1 MKFLTKALFVT
12 AASFS
17 AFTQAN
23 YCDNSDMTAI
33 VGDET
38 YVKFHKGSSA
48 ALTSYG
54 GNSFW
59 QNGSVKLS
67 KGTVTLK
74 KNGVSSGSKSP
85 FYYTFTQAG
94 TYSASYKH
102 ELCWGTHTNPYMCV
116 PQVNCSRKINVIS
129 RTKPSVSY
137 RSHSGWSN
145 THSMDSNF
153 TTTFKIT
160 DTGKDLRSIKIFRDS
175 RVVRNCGVSTSSTVN
190 TCSYTFYKSGMSAK
204 QYRFSVQAIDKLG
217 DSTSST
223 FYVTMKE
230 SNKKPT
236 VTLSVNNTAGASSVG
251 SASTIDVKLGTNV
264 SIVVNGS
271 DTNSSSANQL
281 KDLELN
287 VGNGWKGA
295 KTFFGSNIHAYNNAC
310 SIGGNSAKCAIPL
323 KINADTTI
331 QARARDKQD
340 SLSAIKAVKVNGV
353 LPPVPNI
360 RVSNSAPFVG
370 DSITI
375 TATINS
381 TTDLD
386 KFYLCA
392 FNVTN
397 VNADNGC
404 SSPIKTCS
412 KSSTTCTHRVSSSS
426 AGVRTYTVY
435 AANKLN
441 VKKGNKV
448 TVNFKN
454 HHGIVFTNPKQ
465 KKYNIGDKVTF
476 RAKAS
481 SLGAQSTT
489 ITKLE
494 LFEGS
499 EITGRK
505 LTSVTVSPRL
515 PIGLAKEQSQAKNVT
530 VEWVT
535 SAADI
540 GSNKT
545 YTLVATDNKNNKA
558 RTSLTGV
565 TIIDPVPHT
574 PKIAQ
579 ITVLKD
585 EANNGKYH
593 ATIAGM
599 SNTRRLN
606 YSVYVGGKEVLKKN
620 NIAVTQL
627 NYSFTID
634 TKVEDHGKELLVEAV
649 AQNYNDS
656 DPSKV
661 VLGLVKSSNRINIEN
676 YEMAPHSPVFDN
688 LPSQVGGSY
697 TLKWKANTDGVTNQ
711 YQIHTWPGLP
721 SDKNNSTAKKLQLSS
736 NQATSVQINNLNLG
750 RHTYQV
756 TACNS
761 QSKCIA
767 GQQITIEHIAP
778 FFSSGDIQNCS
789 VDALNSG
796 KTAFTLSAKGVGF
809 SSSKST
815 VHIRLRKTGETFP
828 VTAVVS
834 GNSLSAQV
842 NDRICRGYLNG
853 GLALTIANG
862 VKDNS
867 KWLRDT
873 IVIDKTGSE
882 ERPELANHEYTVSDN
897 HYLYVGQKDGLKSY
911 KLNTSSGLTYV
922 WSHKFE
928 AALSN
933 EVVAKPL
940 VTSKNAADEIYVGS
954 LNKRFYKLTHD
965 PLQAEPNK
973 RKITNWVLQTQGP
986 IRAQAAIDE
995 QQNLY
1000 VGSMDEALYSVD
1012 TETGNVQWHYEFPG
1026 SGGIILQPT
1035 VSASGHIYVTT
1046 EDGELHV
1053 IDNRMIGANAIK
1065 WQDISSLANVYAAE
1079 LQAWELA
1086 QWQPDQ
1092 SHTEVIGLAK
1102 AMYVLLQRSP
1112 TKNELSFLAFLLAH
1126 DHPYNEIINAIIN
1139 ANPDLANASDVSFI
1153 NHLFNYLLGSASSND
1168 VLDGGALGSGN
1179 QAYWV
1184 SVLESGVTRADVTIA
1199 LLGHARTQYEGAVN
1213 SLLYYFYDY
1222 CLDTKS
1228 CVYDFDTD
1236 GDGLSD
1242 RAEDELGTN
1251 PVDPSDGLV
1260 APVIT
1265 VVDNGNGNVRID
1277 VTTTGRVSEY
1287 QLYEQHDPEAY
1298 HLGQQFAADT
1308 AAENNLT
1315 TLYKQ
1320 FGNGIYHFKVKA
1332 CISVSTQYNGTRLQC
1347 SNDYSNEVQLKVE
1360 SSAVESP
1367 ISVKL
1372 PNTQASKH
1380 SLSQYA
1386 LRNHAQLQPTAG
1398 NFRVTESGAAAYS
1411 IPIALPAGI
1420 TGVQPDVSLNYSS
1433 QSSDGPVALGW
1444 SLAASSSISRC
1455 RQTQAQ
1461 DGQFKGITL
1470 TDEDRYC
1477 IDGQRLVS
1485 TNVRTSSGHFDGAT
1499 VEEEYV
1505 TEIDS
1510 QISVLRVTQ
1519 GGNTWFVVKGKDG
1532 SIKQYGLTALSR
1544 VSITN
1549 SEGNESTI
1557 SWLISKVEDNKRKEA
1572 TTINYIY
1579 TDAVGTSELGASERV
1594 LSAIEYSGNR
1604 VEFNYSVGEVRSVA
1618 YIDQAIMQQRARLSD
1633 IVVKNHLGEE
1643 LSTYE
1648 LSFKAANNGMRLLE
1662 QVQQCRGNVC
1672 RKPIT
1677 FEYDSFATN
1686 LNFEAESR
1694 VMSVGTVQWGQEFQ
1708 KMAAVTLADL
1718 QGDGKPE
1725 LVTLV
1730 RANKD
1735 AKSYKLCVYQGNT
1748 YKRPEELS
1756 CRYLSR
1762 KDDHE
1767 SVVMFAIDPDQDG
1780 KQSLVINLRSEHTD
1794 DYRAKFWTMY
1804 SLNSTDT
1811 LFEHSL
1817 PTGWLSNQYMREIK
1831 PADLNGDGY
1840 VDLVFKQ
1847 KRDNANLYVKVW
1859 NPSSNS
1865 FGGTTTLTTTSSNI
1879 RFDSR
1884 GDFTEKGTDWQVM
1897 DLNFDG
1903 LADIISLRCDN
1914 SNKCDDYEAKRITVH
1929 YNQGSDANGSYNK
1942 FSAHNV
1948 ATAGKI
1954 EKLTPTDINGDGLV
1968 DIIYL
1973 ASDWYNK
1980 DMKRWKVLLNTSSS
1994 EVAFSPIFSLT
2005 AHSDKHSSGTVS
2017 EHIPPMLIDID
2028 KNGKVDLFF
2037 KHGIYSTWSQY
2048 EWSPEQRDFEEV
2060 SNNAFTA
2067 SLNHEKGHYAF
2078 FADYNND
2085 GVPDILIKNEQ
2096 GVQVKYNLAQSPT
2109 EGFLTG
2115 ITQGFGNKTSINYAL
2130 MTNPEVYSDLEDD
2143 LTKDAEQFAKD
2154 GLQVTKIVGASP
2166 LVRSVVS
2173 DSPSSSDDTAR
2184 SKVEYHYQGA
2194 RVQFGGRG
2202 MLGFKALTT
2211 KMTKKGTSDLADT
2224 IFTSTTRYHQ
2234 AFPLTGMPYSTEKR
2248 MGADN
2253 VLLSVAKNFYGIKA
2267 TTQQVSGNQSYQ
2279 VFNEQARECSALVNS
2294 NLNVGI
2300 HNCTDVQTAQDK
2312 YANVTSLMVDTHEI
2326 AASNVLDFIENGT
2339 SAVAAKSVLTI
2350 NTYGSSTFEQKYGRL
2365 ERSTVTTSVPNS
2377 PSITRTA
2384 EFTYYPADHASRHML
2399 HTEVSGKG
2407 LGCEFEVTTEHSY
2420 DSVGNKVQSAI
2431 TASACTGDKK
2441 ETRYSRYEF
2450 DNEGRYSNFSEQWSS
2465 KQPSLKMRSPVVL
2478 TRNAYGLPITLKD
2491 VNGVTIENSYDQ
2503 FGGEV
2508 GQYASSGAQSF
2519 RYMSYCS
2526 DGSHCSAQWNKE
2538 VNGELVAV
2546 DYLDRLGRIYRSSK
2560 VDVTGQWLST
2570 DVKFDIYGQNVET
2583 TAAGSQ
2589 SVTTQYDALGRVTSI
2604 TDPNTGTVTITSTE
2618 GLHTSTTISGS
2629 GIVDQVKSSTK
2640 NILGQVV
2647 SSTENGGPEVKFTYY
2662 ADGSKKDVRSYAES
2676 VNEQLIMELSYDA
2689 LGRKQSQ
2696 KDADRGDWTYSY
2708 NAFGELISQT
2718 DARGVVLTTS
2728 YDGFGRK
2735 IKQTQTTPN
2744 GSVVNEGSS
2753 EWHYGTSFE
2762 DVHLLLAV
2770 NQDNDWQQN
2779 YYYDTFGRS
2788 AAVLTSLDGIN
2799 HCESKVAFNT
2809 ISNDLRIVD
2818 TALKDPLTSKC
2829 VIQQTAYDEYGRVA
2843 LRFDDYRRLSGGS
2856 SEYIEARGVA
2866 LEYAYNQVIAKTEAR
2881 EGRQGQNYYRI
2892 IDTNDRGQVVEYQ
2905 KGNVT
2910 MAVGYDAKGTV
2921 SSIFS
2926 KSHAYIQSD
2935 SYSFDSVGNLVARS
2949 QLGMSERTYHYDSL
2963 NRVLGVNN
2971 VDLFKY
2977 SASGNLEEKADYRI
2991 HETAQCSGSNVEIIA
3006 KWDQNYGENSEP
3018 LHAITS
3024 RNKLSGNECSS
3035 ASGPSN
3041 NQGGFA
3047 QIDFDA
3053 ISQTQNDETFTY
3065 DANGNETSVT
3075 EGTLSIRSI
3084 KYSARNKAI
3093 EIRGKD
3099 EIVTFSYDVNNRR
3112 YKRAEASKTIYYV
3125 GALQLSIPH
3134 GASSEQVINRYI
3146 GNDAQQTYYGTGQSK
3161 TKWMFT
3167 DHQGSTIAITN
3178 SEYKLLKRYAYDI
3191 FGKQSEVVET
3201 QAEIDANY
3209 ADEATLTIFDSVSS
3223 NFKAYTG
3230 HEPVSLNSEK
3240 RVLHMNGRMY
3250 DTQTGRFMQ
3259 ADPFVQAP
3267 LNLQNYNAYSYV
3279 LNNPLSYTDP
3289 SGYLFKKIG
3298 NFLKKNWRVI
3308 AAAVATYFT
3317 AGWAAGLAKSWVA
3330 TMGLTV
3336 QATAAGLGTVTAI
3349 STTGAVVAGAI
3360 TGAISGAVGGY
3371 IASGSGKGAW
3381 KGALSGAVFG
3391 AIGKGMTTAE
3401 ITNTA
3406 AQMGIHAVAGGV
3418 LADIQGGNFGHG
3430 FVSAG
3435 IMKGVGKFT
3444 INNIQNGSVA
3454 TVIQAI
3460 AGGTVSKLTGGKFAN
3475 GAMTSAIQF
3484 VVNEMMNSTKTR
3496 WRNTKESCFS
3506 DCMVVTNHDGSKMW
3520 IPKSAYKTWLK
3531 NSADERL
3538 AHQSGVKDIGEYNTT
3553 TADEAANGLM
3563 IVSGGLGVSAVGLRI
3578 VAAAFRSKGILM
3590 VSTVTGDAALG
3601 ASTVSLA
3608 ADLSDGAVRESIAV
3622 GALYNGVVKGTSYIS
3637 SQFSYVGD
3645 AIGAV
3650 NTISDYVTK
3659 K

>member
-38 YVKFHKGSSA
+38 YVKFHKGSSSVSP
-48 ALTSYG
+48 SYG
-54 GNSFW
+54 GFW

-74 KNGVSSGSKSP
+74 RNGVSSGSKSP

-102 ELCWGTHTNPYMCV
+102 EHCWGKRTNPFMCV
-116 PQVNCSRKINVIS
+116 PAIDCKRTINVIS

-137 RSHSGWSN
+137 RSHSGSSN

-160 DTGKDLRSIKIFRDS
+160 DTGKDLQSIKIFRDY
-175 RVVRNCGVSTSSTVN
+175 RVVKNCGVSTSSTVN
-190 TCSYTFYKSGMSAK
+190 TCSHTFYKSGMSAK
-204 QYRFSVQAIDKLG
+204 RYRYSVQAIDKLG

-230 SNKKPT
+230 PNKKPT

-251 SASTIDVKLGTNV
+251 SAPTVDVKLGTNV

-310 SIGGNSAKCAIPL
+310 SIGGKSAKCTIPL

-620 NIAVTQL
+620 NITVTQL

-688 LPSQVGGSY
+688 LPSQVGGLY
-697 TLKWKANTDGVTNQ
+697 TLKWKANADGVTNQ

-862 VKDNS
+862 VKENS

-1168 VLDGGALGSGN
+1168 VLDGGSLGSGN

-1260 APVIT
+1260 APVIS

-1298 HLGQQFAADT
+1298 HLGQQFDADT
-1308 AAENNLT
+1308 AAANNLT

-1386 LRNHAQLQPTAG
+1386 LRNHAQLQSTSG

-1420 TGVQPDVSLNYSS
+1420 TGVQPSVSLNYSS

-1455 RQTQAQ
+1455 RQTKAQ

-1604 VEFNYSVGEVRSVA
+1604 VEFNYSVGEVRSTV
-1618 YIDQAIMQQRARLSD
+1618 YIEQAIMQQRARLSD

-1677 FEYDSFATN
+1677 FEYDSFATD
-1686 LNFEAESR
+1686 LNFEAESG

-1780 KQSLVINLRSEHTD
+1780 RQSLVINLRSEHTD

-1811 LFEHSL
+1811 LYEHSL

-1865 FGGTTTLTTTSSNI
+1865 FGGTTTLTTTNSNI

-1929 YNQGSDANGSYNK
+1929 YNQGSDSNGLYNK

-2017 EHIPPMLIDID
+2017 EHIPPMLMDLD
-2028 KNGKVDLFF
+2028 KNGKVELFF
-2037 KHGIYSTWSQY
+2037 KHGVYNTWSQY
-2048 EWSPEQRDFEEV
+2048 EWLPEQKTFEEI
-2060 SNNAFTA
+2060 SNNAFRA

-2085 GVPDILIKNEQ
+2085 GVSDILIKNEQ
-2096 GVQVKYNLAQSPT
+2096 GVRVKYNLAQSPT

-2115 ITQGFGNKTSINYAL
+2115 IAQGFGNKTSINYAL
-2130 MTNPEVYSDLEDD
+2130 MTNSEVYSDLEDD

-2154 GLQVTKIVGASP
+2154 GLQVTKMIGANP
-2166 LVRSVVS
+2166 LVHFVET
-2173 DSPSSSDDTAR
+2173 DSPTSTDSTAR
-2184 SKVEYHYQGA
+2184 SKVNYHYQGA
-2194 RVQFGGRG
+2194 RGQFGGRG
-2202 MLGFKALTT
+2202 SLGFKALITT
-2211 KMTKKGTSDLADT
+2211 TAKRGTNDTVDT
-2224 IFTSTTRYHQ
+2224 IFTTTTRYHQ
-2234 AFPLTGMPYSTEKR
+2234 AFPFTGMPYSTEKR
-2248 MGADN
+2248 MGTEN
-2253 VLLSVAKNFYGIKA
+2253 TLLGRAKSEYYLDVIEQLGGVK
-2267 TTQQVSGNQSYQ
+2267 SYR
-2279 VFNEQARECSALVNS
+2279 VYNSQAIECSAIVDS
-2294 NLNVGI
+2294 NLSVNTFTCVD
-2300 HNCTDVQTAQDK
+2300 TTTQQDK
-2312 YANVTSLMVDTHEI
+2312 YANVTSLTVDTYEI
-2326 AASNVLDFIENGT
+2326 ASSRVNGFVENGPRFEV
-2339 SAVAAKSVLTI
+2339 SAKSVTTE
-2350 NTYGSSTFEQKYGRL
+2350 NTYGLSVLEKRYGRL
-2365 ERSTVTTSVPNS
+2365 ETTTVTTKVPNM
-2377 PSITRTA
+2377 PVLERTSN
-2384 EFTYYPADHASRHML
+2384 FTYYDENHDSRYML
-2399 HTEVSGKG
+2399 KSETIGKG
-2407 LGCEFEVTTEHSY
+2407 LGCDIELTTEHSY
-2420 DSVGNKVQSAI
+2420 DEFGNKAQIATTNSGCNDI
-2431 TASACTGDKK
+2431 DK
-2441 ETRYSRYEF
+2441 ETRYRRHVI
-2450 DNEGRYSNFSEQWSS
+2450 DNDGRYAKYTEQWSS
-2465 KQPSLKMRSPVVL
+2465 KNPSLKMQSEVVL
-2478 TRNAYGLPITLKD
+2478 SRNAFGDPVKVQD
-2491 VNGVTIENSYDQ
+2491 VHGVVVEKIYDQ

-2508 GQYASSGAQSF
+2508 GQYKSTGAQSLS
-2519 RYMSYCS
+2519 YLSYCS
-2526 DGSHCSAQWNKE
+2526 DGEGCAAQLNQE
-2538 VNGELVAV
+2538 VNGELVEV
-2546 DYLDRLGRIYRSSK
+2546 QYLDKMGRAYHTSK
-2560 VDVTGQWLST
+2560 IDMTGQWLTNKLS
-2570 DVKFDIYGQNVET
+2570 FDLYGRTVEVT
-2583 TAAGSQ
+2583 EAGTQ
-2589 SVTTQYDALGRVTSI
+2589 RVDTQYDVLGRTSI
-2604 TDPNTGTVTITSTE
+2604 INNPNSGTTTTIEYS
-2618 GLHTSTTISGS
+2618 GMKSTTTIAGA
-2629 GIVDQVKSSTK
+2629 GIVDQIKNVTK

-2647 SSTENGGPEVKFTYY
+2647 SSDENGGQAVHFTYY
-2662 ADGSKKDVRSYAES
+2662 ANGQKKDVHSSAEDS
-2676 VNEQLIMELSYDA
+2676 TNSLLIEFSYDN
-2689 LGRKQSQ
+2689 LGRKLSQ
-2696 KDADRGDWTYSY
+2696 KDANRGTWSYSY
-2708 NAFGELISQT
+2708 NAFGDLITQT
-2718 DARGVVLTTS
+2718 DARGVVLTNE
-2728 YDGFGRK
+2728 YDGFARK
-2735 IKQTQTTPN
+2735 IKQSQTTPN
-2744 GSVVNEGSS
+2744 GFVGNEGVS
-2753 EWHYGTSFE
+2753 EWHYGTSSD
-2762 DVHLLLAV
+2762 DVHLLLTE
-2770 NQDNDWQQN
+2770 NQSNDWQRN
-2779 YYYDTFGRS
+2779 YYYDTFGRT
-2788 AAVLTSLDGIN
+2788 AAMLTSLDGTN

-2818 TALKDPLTSKC
+2818 ASLKDPVKSKC
-2829 VIQQTAYDEYGRVA
+2829 VIQQTAYDEYGRIA
-2843 LRFDDYRRLSGGS
+2843 LQFDDYRRLNSGS

-2866 LEYAYNQVIAKTEAR
+2866 FEYAYSQVVAKTEAR
-2881 EGRQGQNYYRI
+2881 EGGQGQNYYRI
-2892 IDTNDRGQVVEYQ
+2892 IDTNERGQVVEYQ

-2910 MAVGYDAKGTV
+2910 MAVGYDAKGMV

-2926 KSHAYIQSD
+2926 KSHTYIQSD
-2935 SYSFDSVGNLVARS
+2935 SYKFDSVGNLVARS

-3018 LHAITS
+3018 LHALTS
-3024 RNKLSGNECSS
+3024 RNKLSGNVCS
-3035 ASGPSN
+3035 AAGNASN

-3053 ISQTQNDETFTY
+3053 INQTKNDETFTY
-3065 DANGNETSVT
+3065 DANGNETSVK

-3084 KYSARNKAI
+3084 KYSARNKAV

-3099 EIVTFSYDVNNRR
+3099 EIVKFSYDANNRR
-3112 YKRAEASKTIYYV
+3112 FKRVDSENTIYYV
-3125 GALQLSIPH
+3125 GALQLTVPSDT
-3134 GASSEQVINRYI
+3134 AKESVINRYI

-3178 SEYKLLKRYAYDI
+3178 SENKLLKRYAYDI
-3191 FGKQSEVVET
+3191 FGKQSDVVET

-3209 ADEATLTIFDSVSS
+3209 AQEATLTIFDSVSS

-3230 HEPVSLNSEK
+3230 HEPISLGGEK
-3240 RVLHMNGRMY
+3240 RILHMNGRLY
-3250 DTQTGRFMQ
+3250 DSETGRFMQ

-3267 LNLQNYNAYSYV
+3267 TNTQNYNAYSYV

-3289 SGYLFKKIG
+3289 SGYLFKKLG
-3298 NFLKKNWRVI
+3298 SFVKKYWKVI
-3308 AAAVATYFT
+3308 AAAALAVVTY
-3317 AGWAAGLAKSWVA
+3317 GAASSWLMANGFA
-3330 TMGLTV
+3330 TMTTV
-3336 QATAAGLGTVTAI
+3336 GTGWGAMCVNTLSFTGSMLAGAASGF
-3349 STTGAVVAGAI
+3349 VAGAVS
-3360 TGAISGAVGGY
+3360 TGTLKGAVKGAISGAVFGGVGY
-3371 IASGSGKGAW
+3371 GQHGLQWAKTTQIAA
-3381 KGALSGAVFG
+3381 
-3391 AIGKGMTTAE
+3391 
-3401 ITNTA
+3401 
-3406 AQMGIHAVAGGV
+3406 HAVTGGI
-3418 LADIQGGNFGHG
+3418 LSHLQGGKFGHG
-3430 FVSAG
+3430 FINAG
-3435 IMKGVGKFT
+3435 FMKGVGKFT
-3444 INNIQNGSVA
+3444 AAKVDSQFGA
-3454 TVIQAI
+3454 TAVQAI
-3460 AGGTVSKLTGGKFAN
+3460 AGGTVSRLTGGKFAN
-3475 GAMTSAIQF
+3475 GAVTSAIQF
-3484 VVNEMMNSTKTR
+3484 IVNEYSQNIMVTMSRNFERAFKFFKAKPVAKAGYKLST
-3496 WRNTKESCFS
+3496 
-3506 DCMVVTNHDGSKMW
+3506 D
-3520 IPKSAYKTWLK
+3520 IPKTNQTISANQSGEIELTSELIEVNAKVISVNVEHVENLTTNASKSVINVQRTLGKEDLHVALK
-3531 NSADERL
+3531 GSAD
-3538 AHQSGVKDIGEYNTT
+3538 T
-3553 TADEAANGLM
+3553 
-3563 IVSGGLGVSAVGLRI
+3563 
-3578 VAAAFRSKGILM
+3578 
-3590 VSTVTGDAALG
+3590 DAEL
-3601 ASTVSLA
+3601 SLA
-3608 ADLSDGAVRESIAV
+3608 LVGRYENVTVEGSATVMPMNAIDNTVNFIKTFNKALSASPLSDR
-3622 GALYNGVVKGTSYIS
+3622 
-3637 SQFSYVGD
+3637 
-3645 AIGAV
+3645 
-3650 NTISDYVTK
+3650 
-3659 K
+3659 